1 MKTTQFDD
9 ASVFETTARD
19 GDDGTDDANDDD
31 DGDDSVVD
39 GRRSPS
45 PRSRG
50 DDEGI
55 RE

>member
-19 GDDGTDDANDDD
+19 GDDGTDDD